1 VALDILAITDAIVT
15 PLLASGEFARV
26 NQHEPK
32 TAPGSGVTAA
42 VWFTGIWPF
51 AGDSGLSITS
61 AVVVYNIRL
70 YTSMLAEPQDAIDP
84 EMQRV
89 ASTVITL
96 FSADFE
102 LGGSVRNVDIFGEG
116 AHGELSAQSGYINQD
131 GRLLRIIDI
140 TLPLVI
146 NDVWPQTP

>member
-15 PLLASGEFARV
+15 PLL
-26 NQHEPK
+26 
-32 TAPGSGVTAA
+32 
-42 VWFTGIWPF
+42 
-51 AGDSGLSITS
+51 
-61 AVVVYNIRL
+61 
-70 YTSMLAEPQDAIDP
+70 
-84 EMQRV
+84 
-89 ASTVITL
+89 
-96 FSADFE
+96 
-102 LGGSVRNVDIFGEG
+102 VRNVDIFGEG